1 MNRMEAIALT
11 LIIAAF
17 LAGAYVY
24 PMLPETVATHWDE
37 HGNPNGWSSRE
48 FAVFF
53 FPAMMLALL
62 ALLAYLPHFDPLRKN
77 VEKFS
82 GTWNLFKVIFIAF
95 MLYIYLLSLAA
106 NLGMGINIGYAM
118 MPAFAL
124 LFWFMGV
131 LVEKAKTNWFIGIR
145 TPWTLSSKQVWDRT
159 HKLGAKHY
167 KACALIVLL
176 GLAFPEFTIW
186 FVIVP
191 IILTSIFLFVY
202 SYLEYRKLEKKG
214 RG

>member
-1 MNRMEAIALT
+1 MNRMEAAALALVIASFA
-11 LIIAAF
+11 IGA
-17 LAGAYVY
+17 LAY
-24 PMLPETVATHWDE
+24 PLLPETVATHWDE
-37 HGNPNGWSSRE
+37 HGSPNGWSGRE

-62 ALLAYLPHFDPLRKN
+62 ALLVYLPHFDPLREN

-82 GTWNLFKVIFIAF
+82 GTWDMFKLVFIAF
-95 MLYIYLLSLAA
+95 MLYVYLLSLAA
-106 NLGMGINIGYAM
+106 NLGMGINISYAM
-118 MPAFAL
+118 LPALAL

-145 TPWTLSSKQVWDRT
+145 TPWTLSSKRVWDKT
-159 HKLGAKHY
+159 HRLGAKLY
-167 KACALIVLL
+167 KACALMVLL

-191 IILTSIFLFVY
+191 IMLVSAFLFAY
-202 SYLEYRKLEKKG
+202 SYLEYRKELKSAP
-214 RG
+214 

>member
-1 MNRMEAIALT
+1 MNRMEAGALALVIASF
-11 LIIAAF
+11 II
-17 LAGAYVY
+17 GAYAC

-37 HGNPNGWSSRE
+37 HGSPNGWSGRE

-62 ALLAYLPHFDPLRKN
+62 ALLIYLPHFDPLREN

-82 GTWNLFKVIFIAF
+82 GTWDLFKLVFIAF
-95 MLYIYLLSLAA
+95 MFYIYMLSLAA
-106 NLGMGINIGYAM
+106 NLGMGINISYAM
-118 MPAFAL
+118 LPALAL

-145 TPWTLSSKQVWDRT
+145 TPWTLSSRQVWDKT
-159 HKLGAKHY
+159 HQLGAKLY
-167 KACALIVLL
+167 KACALVVLL

-191 IILTSIFLFVY
+191 IMLVSAFLFVY
-202 SYLEYRKLEKKG
+202 SYLEYRKELKSAP
-214 RG
+214 